1 MITAAY
7 LDDLPRARARV
18 WSISGEQPRLICM
31 RASQLHMRARNRKL
45 TETSFGTS
53 QIFFLPK
60 TACSCPCGRLIK
72 GRGDRDRQTE
82 RQIDRQTDR
91 QAQKQRQ
98 RDRDTETEKDRERQ
112 RQRQPRERETDRQTD
127 RQTQKQRQRD
137 RDRETERDRDSRESK
152 RRRDRQTED
161 DQTRNPLTHKCI
173 CQSTTPYVEIP

>member
-72 GRGDRDRQTE
+72 GRGDRDRQTD

-127 RQTQKQRQRD
+127 RQTDTETETERQRQRD
-137 RDRETERDRDSRESK
+137 RERQRQPRERETERQTD
-152 RRRDRQTED
+152 RRRSNT
-161 DQTRNPLTHKCI
+161 
-173 CQSTTPYVEIP
+173 QSSHP